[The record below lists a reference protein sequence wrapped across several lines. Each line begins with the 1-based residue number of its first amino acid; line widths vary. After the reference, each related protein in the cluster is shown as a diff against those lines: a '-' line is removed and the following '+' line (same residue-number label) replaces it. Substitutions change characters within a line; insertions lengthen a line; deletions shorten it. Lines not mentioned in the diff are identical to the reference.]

1 MTQIKF
7 ANTQDE
13 YLKCWNAISALR
25 PNLTK
30 ENYLALI
37 DNMKNQTYQLVFI
50 EDENGDVPA
59 VVGFRYMTMLYC
71 GNIIYIDDLSTI
83 SEARGK
89 GYASQLLDF
98 IIDLAQTQKLDGI
111 HLDSGHQ
118 RYDAHRLYLNKKLK
132 ITAHHFSLNIN
143 S

>member
-1 MTQIKF
+1 MSVKF

-37 DNMKNQTYQLVFI
+37 DKMEHQTYQLAYI
-50 EDENGDVPA
+50 EEENGNVPA
-59 VVGFRYMTMLYC
+59 IIGFRYMTMLYC

-83 SEARGK
+83 PEARGK

-98 IIDLAQTQKLDGI
+98 IIDLAQTQKLDGV

-118 RYDAHRLYLNKKLK
+118 RYDAHRLYLNEKFK
-132 ITAHHFSLNIN
+132 ITAHHFSLTF
-143 S
+143 

>member
-1 MTQIKF
+1 MSIKF
-7 ANTQDE
+7 ANTQEDF
-13 YLKCWNAISALR
+13 LKCWNAISALR

-30 ENYLALI
+30 ENYLALV
-37 DNMKNQTYQLVFI
+37 DNMKNQTYQLAFI
-50 EDENGDVPA
+50 EEENGDVPA

-71 GNIIYIDDLSTI
+71 GNIIYIDDLSTL

-98 IIDLAQTQKLDGI
+98 IIDLAQTQKLDGV

-118 RYDAHRLYLNKKLK
+118 RYDAHRLYLNKKFK
-132 ITAHHFSLNIN
+132 ITSHHFALNLKD
-143 S
+143 

>member
-1 MTQIKF
+1 MSIKF

-13 YLKCWNAISALR
+13 YLKCWNAISVLR

-37 DNMKNQTYQLVFI
+37 DNMKNQTYQLAYI
-50 EDENGDVPA
+50 EEENGDVPA
-59 VVGFRYMTMLYC
+59 VIGFRFMTMLYC
-71 GNIIYIDDLSTI
+71 GNIIYIDDLSTV

-98 IIDLAQTQKLDGI
+98 IIDLAQTQKLDGV

-118 RYDAHRLYLNKKLK
+118 RNDAHRLYLNKKFK
-132 ITAHHFSLNIN
+132 ITAHHFSLTF
-143 S
+143 

>member
-1 MTQIKF
+1 MSVKF
-7 ANTQDE
+7 ANTQED
-13 YLKCWNAISALR
+13 YLKCWNAINVLR

-37 DNMKNQTYQLVFI
+37 DNMTSQTYQLAFI

-59 VVGFRYMTMLYC
+59 IVGFRYMTMLYC
-71 GNIIYIDDLSTI
+71 GNIIYIDDLSTV

-98 IIDLAQTQKLDGI
+98 IIELAQTQKLDGV

-118 RYDAHRLYLNKKLK
+118 RYDAHRLYLNKKFK
-132 ITAHHFSLNIN
+132 ITAHHFSLTF
-143 S
+143 